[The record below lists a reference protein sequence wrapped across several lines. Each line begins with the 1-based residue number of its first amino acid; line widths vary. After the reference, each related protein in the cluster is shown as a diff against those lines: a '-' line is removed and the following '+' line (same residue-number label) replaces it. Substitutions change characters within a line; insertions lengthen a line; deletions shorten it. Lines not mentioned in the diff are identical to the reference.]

1 MDWEGE
7 HAVKRK
13 LKSVGCADTIHSK
26 AICGTLIVGTFPLL
40 GQNRLKCLNQEH
52 CDDWRSQKL
61 KRPGI
66 ELLTS
71 GTGYLD
77 VMNAALFF
85 LPCENRCRV
94 FLPSFVKSPTLNLL
108 FLYTLETL

>member
-7 HAVKRK
+7 RVVKRQ
-13 LKSVGCADTIHSK
+13 LKNVWFADTIHSK
-26 AICGTLIVGTFPLL
+26 GNSRDRPVPLL
-40 GQNRLKCLNQEH
+40 GQSGVKCFNQEH

-61 KRPGI
+61 YSSWVTRPGI
-66 ELLTS
+66 ELTTF

-77 VMNAALFF
+77 VMNAALLF

-94 FLPSFVKSPTLNLL
+94 FL
-108 FLYTLETL
+108 